1 MKTFITLPREIEIE
15 GYKAT
20 VNIKF
25 QSWDRVGGKSSYY
38 CSVSETAKC
47 LKALAKSMG
56 FEVISAKSESY
67 SGGDSVDL
75 TLKSEL
81 TEEQKEH
88 NKVMQTRSYYE
99 TRCGTIPEPRQDLA
113 NKLEGYFKAG
123 HFNGMEDIYEYSK

>member
-1 MKTFITLPREIEIE
+1 MKTYYTFPREIEVE

-56 FEVISAKSESY
+56 FEVISAKSKSY
-67 SGGDSVDL
+67 SGGDSIDL
-75 TLKSEL
+75 ILKSEL
-81 TEEQKEH
+81 TEEQK
-88 NKVMQTRSYYE
+88 NINQRINLNY
-99 TRCGTIPEPRQDLA
+99 
-113 NKLEGYFKAG
+113 
-123 HFNGMEDIYEYSK
+123 

>member
-81 TEEQKEH
+81 TEEQKVFNESLDYNERYRRH
-88 NKVMQTRSYYE
+88 T
-99 TRCGTIPEPRQDLA
+99 EPRQDLA
-113 NKLEGYFKAG
+113 NKLGGYFKAG